1 MHVLLTISLLLSL
14 SISAASA
21 SVTSKSL
28 NGPLTAVRNKP
39 HQLEKRSTSLLVDL
53 GYELYEG
60 VADNITGF
68 RTWKG

>member
-1 MHVLLTISLLLSL
+1 MRFVLTFSALLSL
-14 SISAASA
+14 SISVS
-21 SVTSKSL
+21 SKYIS
-28 NGPLTAVRNKP
+28 GPPTAVHDKR
-39 HQLEKRSTSLLVDL
+39 HQLEQGSSSLLVDL